1 MPDWSPRAASIIAA
15 TLLRLLELWLF
26 IRGGRRTEAVAR

>member
-1 MPDWSPRAASIIAA
+1 MPDRSPRAASLIAA
-15 TLLRLLELWLF
+15 VLLRLFEPVPF